1 MPIFLAEANIAAATA
16 YAGIGVAVGV
26 AFLLFGIDR
35 LDAGARGAY
44 AFRPLVLPGLALAWL
59 YVLWRWAGGAA
70 PGCAGQRR
78 HRAAHRW
85 TWLALAILL
94 PGLFVTALTL
104 RAPAGEAP
112 VRIMAP

>member
-1 MPIFLAEANIAAATA
+1 MPIFLAEAVITAATA

-35 LDAGARGAY
+35 LDVGARGAY
-44 AFRPLVLPGLALAWL
+44 AFRPLVLPGLALVWP

-70 PGCAGQRR
+70 PAGVGQRR

-85 TWLALAILL
+85 VWLAMAILL

-104 RAPAGEAP
+104 RAPAGDAP
-112 VRIMAP
+112 VRISAP

>member
-1 MPIFLAEANIAAATA
+1 MPVLLAEVIADAATA
-16 YAGIGVAVGV
+16 YAGVGLVVGV
-26 AFLLFGIDR
+26 AFLLLGIDK

-44 AFRPLVLPGLALAWL
+44 AFRPLVLPGLALAWP

-78 HRAAHRW
+78 HRATHRW

-112 VRIMAP
+112 VRITAP